1 MNGVRRLRAPSDAG
15 SCTIRYEQLRDRAVH
30 AGPVQDRNGL
40 VVLAQRGVAAWLD
53 VLAGLPVAP
62 AAAAPSG
69 QPSAWPAE
77 IEANALDILL
87 RMVRPHLEGRTA

>member
-69 QPSAWPAE
+69 QLSAWPAE
-77 IEANALDILL
+77 TEASVLDILL
-87 RMVRPHLEGRTA
+87 RMVRPHMDGRTA